1 MAYRDTDFMYAS
13 ARVSAF
19 ETKLLTKEKYAQI
32 IDAATEKDAVSLL
45 GESVSPVTVD
55 GAFDIEATLEKFI
68 ADAFCEVGKS
78 ISEPKLFDFMR
89 FEYDANNLKAAIKAH
104 FIGTDADGML
114 FSCGTLP
121 PEAAVDAVQN
131 GDFSAFPKHMAKA
144 AAKALET
151 YAATRDPQSVDLLI
165 DRAAFADM
173 ADGAAADQLL
183 LDAVRARIDAV
194 NTLAAVRMLDAG
206 KPDRIQSMLLEG
218 GNIPLEAFA
227 ATDREALHAA
237 LSEKGA
243 AAADLL
249 SDGNA
254 ALGDIERTI
263 DRAASDRLEKAK
275 LAPFGLPKLYAYLS
289 AVQTQAK
296 NLRIIFALR
305 AAHADKETIRA
316 KIRVD

>member
-19 ETKLLTKEKYAQI
+19 ETKLLTKEKYMQI
-32 IDAATEKDAVSLL
+32 IDAATEKDAVALL
-45 GESVSPVTVD
+45 GESVAPVAVD

-68 ADAFCEVGKS
+68 ADAFSEVAKS

-89 FEYDANNLKAAIKAH
+89 YEYDANNLKAAIKAH
-104 FIGTDADGML
+104 FIGADTDGML
-114 FSCGTLP
+114 FACGTLP
-121 PEAAVDAVQN
+121 PEAAEGAVQN

-144 AAKALET
+144 AAEALET

-173 ADGAAADQLL
+173 ADGAAADTLL
-183 LDAVRARIDAV
+183 LDAVRARIDAI
-194 NTLAAVRMLDAG
+194 NTVAAIRMIDAG
-206 KPDRIQSMLLEG
+206 KPDRIKPMLLAG
-218 GNIPLEAFA
+218 GKIPLETFA
-227 ATDREALHAA
+227 ASDREALHAA
-237 LSEKGA
+237 LAEKDA
-243 AAADLL
+243 ATANLL

-254 ALGDIERTI
+254 ALGDIERAVDKAAT
-263 DRAASDRLEKAK
+263 DRPEKAK
-275 LAPFGLPKLYAYLS
+275 FAPFGLPKLYAYLS

-316 KIRVD
+316 KIRVN